1 MYQAQNDVKQI
12 QPDSLLKSI
21 SSMTSSIEMPAYGLK
36 VTQPIL
42 IALNKLDVDS
52 YEMASPSDINLHV
65 EKALTGNTPLDKVIN
80 SSYEALFILMV
91 EIENEE
97 KINLRKINHQSK
109 RLATLLCQSPEHCFK
124 FYLDGLKSPVLLDRL
139 MRVGLLAGL
148 FANYLEFE
156 FESVVDLIKSGLL
169 HDVGMITINRNSDEL
184 SAPEAIKKHV
194 DVIHDIIEQDL
205 MSTSCY
211 VCDAIITHHERVDG
225 KGYPSRLTDEEISF
239 WGKIIA
245 ILSAFDGIASGLL
258 ESNPQNSLIAANDQ
272 IQQRTG
278 THFDSS
284 LCRSFDKFLG
294 NMLNLW

>member
-1 MYQAQNDVKQI
+1 MCQTQNDFKQI

-21 SSMTSSIEMPAYGLK
+21 TSMTSRIEMPVYGLK
-36 VTQPIL
+36 VTPSIL
-42 IALNKLDVDS
+42 TALNKLDVES
-52 YEMASPSDINLHV
+52 YEMASSSDINVHV
-65 EKALTGNTPLDKVIN
+65 EKALTGNAPLDKAIN
-80 SSYEALFILMV
+80 SCYEALFILMV
-91 EIENEE
+91 AIENKE
-97 KINLRKINHQSK
+97 KPNLRKINHQSK

-124 FYLDGLKSPVLLDRL
+124 FYSEGLKSPVLLDRL
-139 MRVGLLAGL
+139 VRVGLLAGL

-156 FESVVDLIKSGLL
+156 FESVVDLVKSGLL
-169 HDVGMITINRNSDEL
+169 HDVGMMTINRNSDEL
-184 SAPEAIKKHV
+184 SASEAIQKHV

-225 KGYPSRLTDEEISF
+225 TGYPSQLKDEEISF
-239 WGKIIA
+239 WGKIVA
-245 ILSAFDGIASGLL
+245 ILSAFDGIASGLQ

-294 NMLNLW
+294 SMINLW